1 MSQQQRILELVKNG
15 GITVEQG
22 MELMKALEDARPTS
36 PRPPRPPVPPRPPTP
51 AWTETSSAVRAVKVG
66 RPLASGSGQ
75 LSFDQVVQ
83 LGIHGIKPGFIQE
96 MRDAG
101 IDDLSFNDIV
111 QLGIH
116 GIRPSFVIEMRRI
129 GEEMNFAPLTT
140 NQIVQLGIHGIKPNY
155 VREMIASG
163 ALNFDT
169 LRVGMQNMQ
178 EHRAKLEER
187 RGKLEAKRDKYQAS
201 FETVLTERQREKL
214 EEKLEEINDE
224 LEGLEEEMSDAL
236 EAQLEA
242 ELDAES
248 DETEPSLSDS
258 EVRTTSR
265 TWFDINSTIDAN
277 LPADLR
283 KAALE
288 DALQT
293 VSADL
298 GVAETK
304 ADRAALTEVKKQI
317 HEELQKL
324 ENQNNDN
331 LNP

>member
-1 MSQQQRILELVKNG
+1 MSQQQRILELVKSG

-22 MELMKALEDARPTS
+22 MELMKALEDSSRTT
-36 PRPPRPPVPPRPPTP
+36 PPRPPKPPRPPAP
-51 AWTETSSAVRAVKVG
+51 AWTATSSVTTAVKVG

-129 GEEMNFAPLTT
+129 GDEMSFAPLTA

-169 LRVGMQNMQ
+169 LRVGTQNLEEQ
-178 EHRAKLEER
+178 RTKLEER
-187 RGKLEAKRDKYQAS
+187 RAKLEAKRDKYQAS
-201 FETVLTERQREKL
+201 LETVLTDRQREKL
-214 EEKLEEINDE
+214 EEKLEEINEE

-242 ELDAES
+242 ELEAES
-248 DETEPSLSDS
+248 DEPELDSAEVVAQVIESASQSDQPL
-258 EVRTTSR
+258 EVRKELLEKAIEF
-265 TWFDINSTIDAN
+265 WMAN
-277 LPADLR
+277 REKSESPRITAMY
-283 KAALE
+283 LE
-288 DALQT
+288 QL
-293 VSADL
+293 
-298 GVAETK
+298 
-304 ADRAALTEVKKQI
+304 RAARA
-317 HEELQKL
+317 KL
-324 ENQNNDN
+324 DTLEA
-331 LNP
+331 